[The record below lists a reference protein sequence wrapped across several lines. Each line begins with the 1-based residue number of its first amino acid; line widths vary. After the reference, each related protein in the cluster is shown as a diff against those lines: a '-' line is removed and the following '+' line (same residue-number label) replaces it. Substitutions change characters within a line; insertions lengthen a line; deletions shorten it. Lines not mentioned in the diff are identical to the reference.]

1 LRNRGSSGKSC
12 LKLAGFFRHGEDVRL
27 SIDCTGMAGRVFMLS
42 KRWFRLGACLTV
54 AMAGSAMISSCTSG
68 PRYGTDK
75 TAFQQLTDDLGQS
88 TSLTGA
94 EPKNKGVKYNPRP
107 GLVVP
112 KAGDKENLVAP
123 QESIASKDNP
133 QWIESPEETR
143 ARLVKEADENSD
155 NPNYRSPLASDKVE
169 GGRQTT
175 EAQTKAYREA
185 RAAQKG
191 TYTDRRYISDPPTE
205 YRAVD
210 DPAKLDDLGEPE
222 LKKAKKKKKEAAIA
236 GTGKQWWNFLQ

>member
-1 LRNRGSSGKSC
+1 
-12 LKLAGFFRHGEDVRL
+12 
-27 SIDCTGMAGRVFMLS
+27 MLS
-42 KRWFRLGACLTV
+42 TRWFRLGVCLTV
-54 AMAGSAMISSCTSG
+54 AVAGGSLISGCVGS

-75 TAFQQLTDDLGQS
+75 TAMEQLTDDIGQS
-88 TSLTGA
+88 VSLTGDG
-94 EPKNKGVKYNPRP
+94 PKNKGVKYSARP
-107 GLVVP
+107 GLVLP
-112 KAGDKENLVAP
+112 SSAAKQTLAEP
-123 QESIASKDNP
+123 QQTIASKDNP

>member
-1 LRNRGSSGKSC
+1 
-12 LKLAGFFRHGEDVRL
+12 
-27 SIDCTGMAGRVFMLS
+27 MLS
-42 KRWFRLGACLTV
+42 TRWFRLGVCLTV
-54 AMAGSAMISSCTSG
+54 AVAGGSLISGCVGS

-75 TAFQQLTDDLGQS
+75 TAMEQLTDDIGQS
-88 TSLTGA
+88 VSLTGDG
-94 EPKNKGVKYNPRP
+94 PKNKGVKYSARP
-107 GLVVP
+107 GLVLP
-112 KAGDKENLVAP
+112 SEAAKQTLAEP
-123 QESIASKDNP
+123 QQTIASKDNP

-143 ARLVKEADENSD
+143 ARLVKEADENGD

-169 GGRQTT
+169 GGRKTT

-236 GTGKQWWNFLQ
+236 GTGKQWWNLLQ

>member
-1 LRNRGSSGKSC
+1 
-12 LKLAGFFRHGEDVRL
+12 
-27 SIDCTGMAGRVFMLS
+27 
-42 KRWFRLGACLTV
+42 LGVCLTV
-54 AMAGSAMISSCTSG
+54 AVAGGSLISGCVGS

-75 TAFQQLTDDLGQS
+75 TAMEQLTDDIGQS
-88 TSLTGA
+88 VSLTGDG
-94 EPKNKGVKYNPRP
+94 PKNKGVKYSARP
-107 GLVVP
+107 GLVLP
-112 KAGDKENLVAP
+112 SEAAKQTLAEP
-123 QESIASKDNP
+123 QQTIASKDNP

-169 GGRQTT
+169 GGRKTT

-236 GTGKQWWNFLQ
+236 GTGKQWWNLLQ

>member
-1 LRNRGSSGKSC
+1 
-12 LKLAGFFRHGEDVRL
+12 
-27 SIDCTGMAGRVFMLS
+27 MLS

-94 EPKNKGVKYNPRP
+94 EPKNKGVKYNPRG

-112 KAGDKENLVAP
+112 ATAAAKETLVAP
-123 QESIASKDNP
+123 QQSIASKDNP
-133 QWIESPEETR
+133 EWIESPEETR

-155 NPNYRSPLASDKVE
+155 KSNYQSPLANNQIE
-169 GGRQTT
+169 GGRRTT

-185 RAAQKG
+185 RAIQKG
-191 TYTDRRYISDPPTE
+191 GYIDQRRSISDPPAE
-205 YRAVD
+205 FRQVD

-222 LKKAKKKKKEAAIA
+222 LKKMKKKKKDAAVA
-236 GTGKQWWNFLQ
+236 GSGKQWWNLLQ

>member
-1 LRNRGSSGKSC
+1 
-12 LKLAGFFRHGEDVRL
+12 
-27 SIDCTGMAGRVFMLS
+27 MLS
-42 KRWFRLGACLTV
+42 TRWFRAGVCLTV
-54 AMAGSAMISSCTSG
+54 AVAGGSMITGCMGS

-75 TAFQQLTDDLGQS
+75 TAMEQLTDDIGQS
-88 TSLTGA
+88 VSITGDG
-94 EPKNKGVKYNPRP
+94 PKNKGVKYSARP
-107 GLVVP
+107 GLVLP
-112 KAGDKENLVAP
+112 SAASKEALVEP
-123 QESIASKDNP
+123 QQSIASKENP

-205 YRAVD
+205 YRQVD
-210 DPAKLDDLGEPE
+210 DPTKLDDVGEPE

-236 GTGKQWWNFLQ
+236 GSGKQWWNLLQ

>member
-1 LRNRGSSGKSC
+1 
-12 LKLAGFFRHGEDVRL
+12 
-27 SIDCTGMAGRVFMLS
+27 MLS
-42 KRWFRLGACLTV
+42 TRWFRLGACLTV
-54 AMAGSAMISSCTSG
+54 AMAGTAMMSSCTSS

-94 EPKNKGVKYNPRP
+94 EPKNKGVKYQPRP

-112 KAGDKENLVAP
+112 AQASREALVEP
-123 QESIASKDNP
+123 QQTIASKENP

-155 NPNYRSPLASDKVE
+155 KSSYQSPLANNQIE
-169 GGRQTT
+169 GGRRTT

-185 RAAQKG
+185 RAIQKG
-191 TYTDRRYISDPPTE
+191 AYIDQRRYISDPPTE
-205 YRAVD
+205 YRQVD
-210 DPAKLDDLGEPE
+210 DPTKLDDLGEPE

-236 GTGKQWWNFLQ
+236 GSGKQWWNLLQ

>member
-1 LRNRGSSGKSC
+1 
-12 LKLAGFFRHGEDVRL
+12 
-27 SIDCTGMAGRVFMLS
+27 MLS

-54 AMAGSAMISSCTSG
+54 AMAGTAMMSGCTSG

-112 KAGDKENLVAP
+112 KTGGQENLVAP
-123 QESIASKDNP
+123 QQSIASKDNP
-133 QWIESPEETR
+133 EWVGSPEETR

-155 NPNYRSPLASDKVE
+155 KSNYQSPLANNQIE
-169 GGRQTT
+169 GGRRTT
-175 EAQTKAYREA
+175 DAQTKAYREA
-185 RAAQKG
+185 RAIQKG
-191 TYTDRRYISDPPTE
+191 AYIDQRRFISDPPTE
-205 YRAVD
+205 YRQVD
-210 DPAKLDDLGEPE
+210 DPAKLDDVGEPE
-222 LKKAKKKKKEAAIA
+222 LKKMKKKKKEAAVA
-236 GTGKQWWNFLQ
+236 GSGKQWWNLLQ